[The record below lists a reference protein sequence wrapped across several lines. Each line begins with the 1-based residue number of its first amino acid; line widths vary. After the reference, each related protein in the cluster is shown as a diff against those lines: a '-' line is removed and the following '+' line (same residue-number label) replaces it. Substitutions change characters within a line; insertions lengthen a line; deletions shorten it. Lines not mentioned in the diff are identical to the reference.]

1 MNLMCPWKIFQKNVI
16 HFSFCR
22 SFYVLTYLGWMSI
35 SRTIFLL
42 RDIYHDRG
50 QFTQDRVQRTG
61 DKLQRRETMYRGHDT
76 RNRDVRH
83 GTKGGY
89 IRQRIQFSLH
99 FIRRKPGRWR
109 KQRRTPSWWVNAS
122 AAKNLMSRKP
132 QTFRTWQ
139 LDSTPWLPRIT

>member
-1 MNLMCPWKIFQKNVI
+1 M
-16 HFSFCR
+16 
-22 SFYVLTYLGWMSI
+22 
-35 SRTIFLL
+35 L

-61 DKLQRRETMYRGHDT
+61 DKLQRRETVYRGHDT

-109 KQRRTPSWWVNAS
+109 KTKENAIVVG
-122 AAKNLMSRKP
+122 KP
-132 QTFRTWQ
+132 QRGKKPDVKIAPNLQSLAARFYSMTANDYIGRLTHVVGDEF
-139 LDSTPWLPRIT
+139 LVSFFLI